1 MICSEAKVTFNQS
14 MTLINGVVYGGFS
27 GHCDMYNYTGMA
39 IGVSTTTKK
48 IVSAF
53 AMEAGPGTKHESWS
67 VFGGGGQTGIWMSG
81 MAPATLGDGRMFFV
95 TVRP

>member
-1 MICSEAKVTFNQS
+1 
-14 MTLINGVVYGGFS
+14 MTLINGVVFGGFA
-27 GHCDMYNYTGMA
+27 GHCDQYNYTGMA

-53 AMEAGPGTKHESWS
+53 AMEAGPGTKHEVWN
-67 VFGGGGQTGIWMSG
+67 VFGGGGQAGIWMSG

-95 TVRP
+95 TVRPL